1 MKERGN
7 ASNDEER
14 AICHFSFEGRVAWLE
29 IWNSNLEIAEG
40 SAMKN
45 DE

>member
-1 MKERGN
+1 VEDV
-7 ASNDEER
+7 SEEIFHFPYI
-14 AICHFSFEGRVAWLE
+14 ICHFSFEDGAWLE

-45 DE
+45 GK